1 MASRPSSTSSRP
13 ATGRAPTTRQ
23 PAGRGGRQAPRK
35 PAPRKGSA
43 RSGGLPL
50 PLRAVRGTWM
60 GISHLA
66 GGAVRRV
73 GSSARDLEP
82 EHRRDGIGF
91 TLIGLAVVV
100 AAREWWGVPGV
111 AGDVIHAVVAGTLGR
126 VGYALPL
133 VLLLFGLRVLRA
145 PEDAAVTNR
154 LLVGTAALTFAACG
168 LAHIVDGIPNPPDGA
183 VPMRAA
189 GGIIGFLASSPL
201 ATAVSTPGAVVILA
215 LLALFGLLV
224 LTGTPLRHVPERL
237 RELRDRLLHGSHSD
251 DAGEQ
256 PADDAAPAKPGRPR
270 RRATDL
276 LDPHGE
282 LTGDEAF
289 EQAAVIA
296 ADRKAARRLRPGE
309 RRPDSAAAAEPPA
322 DRVPGVTPTPAVGPK
337 PALVPPP
344 TATLPARVE
353 QLSLTG
359 DIAYTLPD
367 PALLAPGAPHRTRSA
382 ANDRVVEALTIVFDQ
397 FEIDAQ
403 VTGFTRGPTVT
414 RYEVELG
421 PATKVERVTALSKN
435 IAYAVASADVRILSP
450 IPGKSAIG
458 IEIPNTDR
466 ETVSLGD
473 VMRSQVARSNEH
485 PMVMGVGKD
494 VEGGYVIANL
504 AKMP

>member
-183 VPMRAA
+183 IPMRAA

-237 RELRDRLLHGSHSD
+237 RELRDRLLHGNSGHG
-251 DAGEQ
+251 GEQ
-256 PADDAAPAKPGRPR
+256 PPADARRPR
-270 RRATDL
+270 R
-276 LDPHGE
+276 HGRGRE
-282 LTGDEAF
+282 
-289 EQAAVIA
+289 
-296 ADRKAARRLRPGE
+296 ARRAPGAAPPTCSTRTASSPATRRSSRRRSSPPTARPPAGCGPANAAPTPPPPPS
-309 RRPDSAAAAEPPA
+309 RRPTSA
-322 DRVPGVTPTPAVGPK
+322 RTPR
-337 PALVPPP
+337 VPPP
-344 TATLPARVE
+344 
-353 QLSLTG
+353 S
-359 DIAYTLPD
+359 
-367 PALLAPGAPHRTRSA
+367 AP
-382 ANDRVVEALTIVFDQ
+382 
-397 FEIDAQ
+397 
-403 VTGFTRGPTVT
+403 
-414 RYEVELG
+414 
-421 PATKVERVTALSKN
+421 
-435 IAYAVASADVRILSP
+435 SP
-450 IPGKSAIG
+450 PSSPRRRPRCRPGWSSC
-458 IEIPNTDR
+458 R
-466 ETVSLGD
+466 
-473 VMRSQVARSNEH
+473 
-485 PMVMGVGKD
+485 
-494 VEGGYVIANL
+494 
-504 AKMP
+504 